1 MRNLEAEVT
10 QAHRSQYGCDPAMFS
25 APGRVNLI
33 GEHTD
38 YSDGFVLP
46 AAINFRTVVGISQL
60 SDEQLSLC
68 SVDFQETVAG
78 AMTDLLHAPRKSW
91 SDYPVGVLRIL
102 ADRGVK
108 SVEGCNLTIAGDVPL
123 GAGLSSS
130 ASLEVAT
137 AMAVTRTFE
146 SKLSATEIALACQ
159 AAENSFVG
167 ANCGIMDQFIAM
179 NGEADHALLIDCR
192 ALTFTPISIPANVK
206 LIICNSMVSHSIAG
220 GEYNTRRSELE
231 QGTEILR
238 RFRPA
243 IRKLRDARED
253 DFVRF
258 GSEMPEA
265 VLRRCRHVVSENRRV
280 LEFAE
285 ACRQENLARMG
296 TLMNDSYV
304 SYRDD
309 FEASCPEVEVL
320 VQSAQVQRGCYGSR
334 LTGGGFG
341 GCTVS
346 LVETDSAHAFQQAVH
361 KRYLTETGI
370 NAEIYCCTA
379 TDGAIRN
386 AK

>member
-1 MRNLEAEVT
+1 
-10 QAHRSQYGCDPAMFS
+10 
-25 APGRVNLI
+25 
-33 GEHTD
+33 
-38 YSDGFVLP
+38 
-46 AAINFRTVVGISQL
+46 
-60 SDEQLSLC
+60 
-68 SVDFQETVAG
+68 
-78 AMTDLLHAPRKSW
+78 
-91 SDYPVGVLRIL
+91 
-102 ADRGVK
+102 
-108 SVEGCNLTIAGDVPL
+108 
-123 GAGLSSS
+123 
-130 ASLEVAT
+130 
-137 AMAVTRTFE
+137 
-146 SKLSATEIALACQ
+146 
-159 AAENSFVG
+159 
-167 ANCGIMDQFIAM
+167 
-179 NGEADHALLIDCR
+179 
-192 ALTFTPISIPANVK
+192 
-206 LIICNSMVSHSIAG
+206 MVSHSIAG

-320 VQSAQVQRGCYGSR
+320 VQSAQLQRGCYGSR

-346 LVETDSAHAFQQAVH
+346 LVETDSADAFQKAVH